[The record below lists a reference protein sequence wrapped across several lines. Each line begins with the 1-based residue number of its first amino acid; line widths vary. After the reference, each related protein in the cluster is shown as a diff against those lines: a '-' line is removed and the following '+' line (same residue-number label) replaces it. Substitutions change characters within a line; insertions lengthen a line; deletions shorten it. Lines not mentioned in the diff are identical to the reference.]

1 MPIVPHIACHEPE
14 PDTIISRFMDF
25 PKFRDLFANEEL
37 YFRRTD
43 LFKETDPEE
52 ALAPD
57 AYIRASE
64 HLVKY
69 DLYDE
74 MKVNERQAF
83 ARQISEAR
91 YIQCWHIYEGETLDM
106 WARYGNGVAIFSR
119 FNRLNSAL
127 NAMLD
132 DVTIGLVQYGNLP
145 DRYNL
150 IDFLFLKRKHFEKER
165 ELRIVISCYD
175 PAGGANRHID
185 HNGFP
190 HREPLDKENPLHEWV
205 HECKRRRVDLKALV
219 TEIRISPWAT
229 PAQIEEVNDWMKGK
243 SFSCPVNPSEL
254 RGPLTPSFEEYRRY
268 RNL

>member
-14 PDTIISRFMDF
+14 PDTIICRFMDF
-25 PKFRDLFANEEL
+25 PKFRDFFANEEL

-43 LFKETDPEE
+43 LFKEADPEE

-57 AYIRASE
+57 DYIRASE
-64 HLVKY
+64 RLIKY

-74 MKVNERQAF
+74 LKLNESQAF

-119 FNRLNSAL
+119 FDRLQSAL

-132 DVTIGLVQYGNLP
+132 DVTVGLVRYGNLP

-165 ELRIVISCYD
+165 ELRVVISCYD
-175 PAGGANRHID
+175 PVGGANRHID
-185 HNGFP
+185 RNGFP
-190 HREPLDKENPLHEWV
+190 HREPLDKENPLQEWI
-205 HECKRRRVDLKALV
+205 HKCKRRRVDLKALL
-219 TEIRISPWAT
+219 TEIRVSPWAT
-229 PAQIEEVNDWMKGK
+229 QMEIEEVNDWMKGK

-254 RGPLTPSFEEYRRY
+254 RGPLTPSFEEYRLY